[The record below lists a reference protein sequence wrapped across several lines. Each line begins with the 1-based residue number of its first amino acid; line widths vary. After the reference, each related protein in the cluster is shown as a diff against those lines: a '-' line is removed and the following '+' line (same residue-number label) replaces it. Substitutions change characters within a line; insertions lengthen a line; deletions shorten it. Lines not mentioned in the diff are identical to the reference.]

1 MRPVT
6 ALSTDFAVISEQRRW
21 RLFVF
26 FMLYVAQ
33 GVPFGLIL
41 MALPAY
47 LAAEGVDPIRIAGF
61 ASIALL
67 PHAIKLIN
75 APIMDR
81 WTYWPMGKRR
91 PWVLIAQLALLLS
104 LIMLSFLEDPAR
116 NLTLLS
122 IGCFVVNFCYAF
134 QDVATDGMAVDLL
147 PVEDQ
152 AKASSIMF
160 GGATLSGAAFAA
172 ATGWSLSEL
181 GFATTT
187 LGCAAV
193 VALILLVPLLSR
205 ERPGERLLPWTAG
218 QAHGD
223 RERPPENFRAIAAN
237 VRRFFFLRASLLLAA
252 ATVVYGIS
260 RGINLTLMPVYYVQ
274 ELNWTDKAFS
284 SLSGVALLVGGGFAM
299 LFGGALMDAIGRRRL
314 YVIASGLVATFAV
327 LIAVLPSLSDSEP
340 AMQAYRI
347 AYNTLDTLIVVAY
360 IALGMAVSTKVIA
373 ATQFALYMALG
384 NVGYSIGAAIF
395 GQLQPALTYPQVF
408 LVFAVTVVGS
418 AMIIQFVAVGRH
430 QQRVLELS
438 AGEA

>member
-6 ALSTDFAVISEQRRW
+6 DLTIISEHRRW
-21 RLFVF
+21 RFFVF

-47 LAAEGVDPIRIAGF
+47 LAAEGVDPIQIAGF
-61 ASIALL
+61 ASVALL

-91 PWVLIAQLALLLS
+91 PWVLIAQVALLLS
-104 LIMLSFLEDPAR
+104 LLMLSFVEDPAE

-122 IGCFVVNFCYAF
+122 VGCFVVNFCYAF

-147 PVEDQ
+147 PIEDQ
-152 AKASSIMF
+152 ARASSIMF

-181 GFATTT
+181 GFATTA

-223 RERPPENFRAIAAN
+223 RERPPESFRGIAKN
-237 VRRFFFLRASLLLAA
+237 VRRYFFLRASLLLAA

-260 RGINLTLMPVYYVQ
+260 RGIHLTLMPVYYVQ
-274 ELNWTDKAFS
+274 ELNWTDTAFS
-284 SLSGVALLVGGGFAM
+284 SLSGIALLVGGGFAI
-299 LFGGALMDAIGRRRL
+299 LFGGPLMDAIGRRRL
-314 YVIASGLVATFAV
+314 YVIACGLAAAFAV
-327 LIAVLPSLSDSEP
+327 LIAVLPSLSDSVP
-340 AMQAYRI
+340 FMHAYRI

-360 IALGMAVSTKVIA
+360 IALGMAVSTKIIA

-384 NVGYSIGAAIF
+384 NVGYSIGSAIF
-395 GQLQPALTYPQVF
+395 GQVQSALTYPQVF
-408 LVFAVTVVGS
+408 MVFAVTVISS
-418 AMIIQFVAVGRH
+418 AAIIHFVAIDRH
-430 QQRVLELS
+430 KQRVLALAAET
-438 AGEA
+438 A